1 MLLVG
6 RVAERDVHKLKLGTT
21 AMGTLIDGTQ
31 VSGKLTFIGQQSDTA
46 TRTYPVEIQVPN
58 PSYKLRSGVT
68 TQISIPIN
76 TVMAHRISPALLA
89 LDDEG
94 RVGVRTLDGD
104 NRVVFNLVKILNDEG
119 GSVWISG
126 LPETATLIT
135 VGQELVV
142 PRQQVDAVF
151 ETSPEVPAVAPATS
165 SDREVAG
172 GPRVGS
178 RTIAAPTLASA
189 NAT

>member
-1 MLLVG
+1 M
-6 RVAERDVHKLKLGTT
+6 
-21 AMGTLIDGTQ
+21 
-31 VSGKLTFIGQQSDTA
+31 
-46 TRTYPVEIQVPN
+46 
-58 PSYKLRSGVT
+58 RSGVT
-68 TQISIPIN
+68 TQIAIPVD

-104 NRVVFNLVKILNDEG
+104 NRVVFNLVKIIHDEG
-119 GSVWISG
+119 GAVWISG

-142 PRQQVDAVF
+142 PRQQVDVVF
-151 ETSPEVPAVAPATS
+151 ETSPEVPAAAPATS

-172 GPRVGS
+172 GPRVGCAHD
-178 RTIAAPTLASA
+178 RDAGGRIGERDIAATVDTRLSA
-189 NAT
+189 LV

>member
-1 MLLVG
+1 
-6 RVAERDVHKLKLGTT
+6 
-21 AMGTLIDGTQ
+21 
-31 VSGKLTFIGQQSDTA
+31 
-46 TRTYPVEIQVPN
+46 
-58 PSYKLRSGVT
+58 
-68 TQISIPIN
+68 
-76 TVMAHRISPALLA
+76 VMAHRISPALLA

-104 NRVVFNLVKILNDEG
+104 NRVVFNLVKILNDDG

-151 ETSPEVPAVAPATS
+151 ETPPEVPAAPATS

-178 RTIAAPTLASA
+178 RAIAAPTIASA